1 MGSEMCIRDSWLPA
15 TAYQDWIVTAT
26 PRSDQTITFATIPNK
41 NALSANFDL
50 NATASSSL
58 AVTFEVVSGSNVAT
72 VTSTGTVDVL
82 GTGVATIRA
91 SQDGNSSVNPAP
103 TVEQT
108 LTVNQVAQTLT
119 FASLTNQNLSAG
131 TYTLSAT
138 ASSGLGVSFA
148 SSDASVVSIT
158 GNVAT
163 LVAGGTVQIT
173 ATQGGNSIYDAAT
186 PVTQNLT
193 IIDDTLQTQT
203 ITWSQNLSSLSYGA
217 ADTNMTATT
226 SSSLPIT

>member
-1 MGSEMCIRDSWLPA
+1 M
-15 TAYQDWIVTAT
+15 
-26 PRSDQTITFATIPNK
+26 
-41 NALSANFDL
+41 
-50 NATASSSL
+50 
-58 AVTFEVVSGSNVAT
+58 
-72 VTSTGTVDVL
+72 
-82 GTGVATIRA
+82 ATIRA
-91 SQDGNSSVNPAP
+91 SQDGNSSFNPAP

-108 LTVNQVAQTLT
+108 LTVSKAAQTLT

-131 TYTLSAT
+131 TFTLSAT

-148 SSDASVVSIT
+148 SSDASVASIT

-173 ATQGGNSIYDAAT
+173 ASQGGNSIYDAAT

-203 ITWSQNLSSLSYGA
+203 ITWSQNLSSLSFGA
-217 ADTNMTATT
+217 ADTNMTATA
-226 SSSLPIT
+226 SSNLPITYTVTSGSSVVEVNGTMLKVLGSGLSLIHI